1 MLVRVELNIHKKKF
15 VKEERNDTNP
25 RLEPDVRN
33 CFAASSF
40 PGVVA
45 VCQHK
50 RVEGSVIC

>member
-1 MLVRVELNIHKKKF
+1 VKVELNIHKKKF

-45 VCQHK
+45 GCQHK